1 LLTIKKKMSFRLLLV
16 FLSMFQTFLLN
27 AQSFDIGK
35 YILNSKIGIA
45 TGVNFYVGTAGDGK
59 ITFQKGNYSEL
70 KNLTGLYLVTR
81 LNQKWD
87 IGFRYA
93 EGHLWSLFV
102 NNEVIAFETH
112 SKDFQLIANTNITP
126 DIFRGKGLN
135 LEALFGLGLARF
147 HSKMYS
153 IDKQISTF
161 STSIGY
167 GRDETNVEGV
177 KIHEAQ
183 ERTTFL
189 VSSGIKLN
197 YHLFSKFNLF
207 WESRL
212 NLTTSSKFSGNMYR
226 NSPFPPDA
234 FWSNVLGLE
243 LSLGQRGN
251 LSKRIRCPRF

>member
-1 LLTIKKKMSFRLLLV
+1 MPFRQLLV
-16 FLSMFQTFLLN
+16 LFLFFQTSLLN

-35 YILNSKIGIA
+35 YISNSKIGIG
-45 TGVNFYVGTAGDGK
+45 TGLNFYVGTAGDGK
-59 ITFQKGNYSEL
+59 ITFQKGNYTEL
-70 KNLTGLYLVTR
+70 KNLTDLYLVTR

-93 EGHLWSLFV
+93 EGHLWSFFV
-102 NNEVIAFETH
+102 NSDVLAFEAH
-112 SKDFQLIANTNITP
+112 SKDFQVIANTNITP
-126 DIFRGKGLN
+126 DIFKGKGLN
-135 LEALFGLGLARF
+135 LEAGFGLGLARF

-153 IDKQISTF
+153 IDNQISTF

-167 GRDETNVEGV
+167 GRDETNVEGI
-177 KIHEAQ
+177 KIHESQ

-197 YHLFSKFNLF
+197 YELISKFNLF
-207 WESRL
+207 WESRF
-212 NLTTSSKFSGNMYR
+212 NLTTTSKFSGNMYR

-243 LSLGQRGN
+243 LNFGQTGN
-251 LSKRIRCPRF
+251 SSKRIRCPRF